1 MSLARAETR
10 CTTVRPRATHEC
22 VGRSDEQRARNVSP
36 PNMPALAGRL
46 HWPRQGCRWPLDSC
60 QAQLRARLKRGRD
73 VGTAVAG
80 RLAAISR
87 KSSRRRMSNEL
98 EFRRRYKTTSSSRRS
113 SQARLWRPRPTG
125 CRSTVD
131 AHGLLGA
138 TSPLATPAHDAVAA
152 ALRASTALRGETAAS
167 QSHRGSHPPACPQ
180 HTAAAGCPL
189 GKSCTAQPF
198 RRGGASLSS
207 RRTLA
212 ARSSSVATGAVASRQ
227 GGA

>member
-1 MSLARAETR
+1 M
-10 CTTVRPRATHEC
+10 CRPKRRATCKKRIASKHAPLAGC
-22 VGRSDEQRARNVSP
+22 TGPGKGVVGGWTLVRHNVA
-36 PNMPALAGRL
+36 PALSAGEVWERRS
-46 HWPRQGCRWPLDSC
+46 PGV
-60 QAQLRARLKRGRD
+60 G

-167 QSHRGSHPPACPQ
+167 PSHRGSHPPACPQ
-180 HTAAAGCPL
+180 HTAAAVCPL

-198 RRGGASLSS
+198 RRGGASQSS

-227 GGA
+227 GRA